1 MCVWLYHIALPSFI
15 RMWPDLG
22 KRAYSLCI
30 QFFNFGD
37 LHYLFGMTCTCTAF
51 RDYRYT
57 ISLLFL
63 KVSMLYNIPC
73 DFYGSLNEQIGCV
86 NYARFPKSGHI
97 CIWTAVAVILWYVHM
112 WFAQYVPSCSIYTGS
127 YVYSYMLSFHS
138 YIHIHIYVVIYIA
151 SYITVFIHIIARLM
165 SLGPN
170 KHGGSV
176 LWSK

>member
-22 KRAYSLCI
+22 KRACSLCI
-30 QFFNFGD
+30 QFFNFGG

-73 DFYGSLNEQIGCV
+73 DFYGSLNEQNWMCELRTLSQIWSHMYLNSSSCNIMV
-86 NYARFPKSGHI
+86 CAHVI
-97 CIWTAVAVILWYVHM
+97 CTICT
-112 WFAQYVPSCSIYTGS
+112 F
-127 YVYSYMLSFHS
+127 MLHLHWQLR
-138 YIHIHIYVVIYIA
+138 I
-151 SYITVFIHIIARLM
+151 
-165 SLGPN
+165 
-170 KHGGSV
+170 
-176 LWSK
+176 